1 MPRIAFIC
9 FCVATIAP
17 AFAADT
23 PVGFTP
29 LFNGKDLTGW
39 HGWAIH
45 ETGASPAEME
55 KLSFGDRAKKIAMWT
70 DDARKHWSVAGREL
84 INDGNGAYLS
94 TEKIYGDIELL
105 IDYKTVAKADSG
117 IYLRGTPQVQIWDST
132 EKAKFGIGAD
142 KGSGGLFNNSNA
154 APGKDAEMLAD
165 KPFGEWNHFRIIQ
178 IGARTTVYL
187 NDKLVVDHARMENFW
202 EKDRKV
208 PLLKTGAI
216 LLQTHGGEIRWRNA
230 FVREIP
236 SAEANATL
244 AKHASEGFQM
254 VFNGKDFDGWAG
266 DLSNHEIVEGAIV
279 CKPKK
284 GGVVFTKEQFD
295 NFVVRLEFKT
305 PPGGNN
311 GLAIR
316 HPGKGRASV
325 DAMCEIQVLDDNDP
339 RHKKLNPKQYNGS
352 AYGLSASYRGYLRPT
367 GEWNFEEVTVKGT
380 TIQVELNGTQI
391 LDVDFT
397 TLIGMKTSEPHPGMN
412 RTSGHFGF
420 CGHNDP
426 VAFRNIAIKRLVG
439 K

>member
-1 MPRIAFIC
+1 MKLIPALLL
-9 FCVATIAP
+9 
-17 AFAADT
+17 AFATATTCVFADDA
-23 PVGFTP
+23 PPAGFTA
-29 LFNGKDLTGW
+29 LFNGKDLAGW
-39 HGWAIH
+39 RGGDTFDHRKLL
-45 ETGASPAEME
+45 EMPE
-55 KLSFGDRAKKIAMWT
+55 DQRAAKIAEWT
-70 DDARKHWSVAGREL
+70 KTMTEHWRAEGGEL
-84 INDGNGAYLS
+84 INDGKGAYLA
-94 TEKIYGDIELL
+94 TEKSYGDIELL

-132 EKAKFGIGAD
+132 EKAKFAIGAD
-142 KGSGGLFNNSNA
+142 KGSGGLFNNNA
-154 APGKDAEMLAD
+154 VAGKDAAMLAD

-187 NDKLVVDHARMENFW
+187 NDKLVVNHARMENFW

-208 PLLKTGAI
+208 PLLRSGAI
-216 LLQTHGGEIRWRNA
+216 LLQTHGGEIRWRNV
-230 FVREIP
+230 FVREIL
-236 SAEANATL
+236 SAESNAML
-244 AKHASEGFQM
+244 AKHAPEGFQS

-266 DLSNHEIVEGAIV
+266 DLGNHEIVDGAIV

-295 NFVVRLEFKT
+295 DFVVRLEFKT

-339 RHKKLNPKQYNGS
+339 KHKKLNPKQYNGS
-352 AYGLSASYRGYLRPT
+352 AYGLAASYRGYLRPT

-397 TLIGMKTSEPHPGMN
+397 TLIGLKTSEPHPGMN